1 MTFAELKHA
10 IELIESRN
18 KIDDDAKV
26 VFTAEELV
34 KKVTIII
41 GIFAIAISVIAF
53 ATSMM
58 HEDNVAYANTMC
70 KGEESVFD
78 IVYRDGSYKV
88 LQDRQTDVLY
98 LLVYYRRGYTI
109 TPLLNSDGT
118 PRTSMRLPK

>member
-1 MTFAELKHA
+1 MDKYFIK
-10 IELIESRN
+10 
-18 KIDDDAKV
+18 K
-26 VFTAEELV
+26 LV

-78 IVYRDGSYKV
+78 IVYRDGYYDV
-88 LQDRQTDVLY
+88 LQDKQTNVLY